1 MLQLRNLRSG
11 CVWIFHYFNFEKNYD
26 VLKSK
31 STYFLLNKNINFNK
45 NKAESKIKNLTNIFR
60 EGNLVLQF
68 L

>member
-11 CVWIFHYFNFEKNYD
+11 YVWIFHYFNFEKNYD

-45 NKAESKIKNLTNIFR
+45 NKAESKIKNPTNIFR
-60 EGNLVLQF
+60 EANLVLQF